1 MLAYQ
6 FNVVTLHTPIKIDGM
21 ETTVG
26 RLIFN
31 QSLGGLVPYVN
42 DIMTKP
48 KLSKL
53 LSKIFEKSGMDATRD
68 TIDRMKLLGF
78 EMATVSGITWAMS
91 DLMTPPEKTAIVKK
105 ATDEVDLINSQF
117 AEGLLTPVERRSRI
131 ISVWEKA
138 KDDLAKIVT
147 GTSFQ
152 RQPDLSDR
160 RFQVP
165 RFMVP
170 ADHDDGYE
178 GTRAE
183 PERRYYRTA
192 N

>member
-31 QSLGGLVPYVN
+31 KSIGGNLDYIN

-48 KLSKL
+48 KISKL
-53 LSKIFEKSGMDATRD
+53 LSKIFETKGMDATRD

-91 DLMTPPEKTAIVKK
+91 DLISSAGK
-105 ATDEVDLINSQF
+105 
-117 AEGLLTPVERRSRI
+117 EGDHP
-131 ISVWEKA
+131 K
-138 KDDLAKIVT
+138 
-147 GTSFQ
+147 G
-152 RQPDLSDR
+152 DR
-160 RFQVP
+160 
-165 RFMVP
+165 
-170 ADHDDGYE
+170 
-178 GTRAE
+178 
-183 PERRYYRTA
+183 
-192 N
+192 